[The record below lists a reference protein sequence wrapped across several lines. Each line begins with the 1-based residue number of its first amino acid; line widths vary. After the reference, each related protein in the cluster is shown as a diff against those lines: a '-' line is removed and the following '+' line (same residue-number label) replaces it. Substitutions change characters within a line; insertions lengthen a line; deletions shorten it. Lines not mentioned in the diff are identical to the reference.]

1 MHVPGELWE
10 YCFVSS
16 PPDLRSHFSV
26 LYLRR
31 YLFVRW
37 CYACEGWRRVLMR
50 RSPAAIARRVGG
62 GQRREGE
69 GDKLHLNPSSFY
81 GYRGKTQGSR
91 CGGWR
96 SCDLSASKHCGR

>member
-31 YLFVRW
+31 YLFVRSVGVMHVR
-37 CYACEGWRRVLMR
+37 A
-50 RSPAAIARRVGG
+50 GG
-62 GQRREGE
+62 G
-69 GDKLHLNPSSFY
+69 
-81 GYRGKTQGSR
+81 
-91 CGGWR
+91 C
-96 SCDLSASKHCGR
+96 